1 MRCPTALALMFGVA
15 VSVVAGCT
23 EKDTEMSFSSVD
35 PDFGGLQGGKSVRI
49 QGNSLRLDIG
59 YTVYFGKAVSPQV
72 SILDDSTLLA
82 VTPRR
87 AAPGLVDVTIRAD
100 SGPVFRIENGFKY
113 INQAAG
119 NLLGK
124 QNSR

>member
-1 MRCPTALALMFGVA
+1 MRCPTALALILGVA
-15 VSVVAGCT
+15 VGVVAGCT
-23 EKDTEMSFSSVD
+23 KKSSEMSFRAVD
-35 PDFGGLQGGKSVRI
+35 PDFGGLQGGKSVQVR
-49 QGNSLRLDIG
+49 GNGLRLDIG

-119 NLLGK
+119 NLLGE
-124 QNSR
+124 QGSH

>member
-1 MRCPTALALMFGVA
+1 MRCPTALALMLGFA
-15 VSVVAGCT
+15 VGVVAGCT
-23 EKDTEMSFSSVD
+23 EKSTAMSFNSVD
-35 PDFGGLQGGKSVRI
+35 PDFGGLQGGKSVRV
-49 QGNSLRLDIG
+49 QGSGLRLDIG

-72 SILDDSTLLA
+72 SILNDSTLLA

-87 AAPGLVDVTIRAD
+87 ATPGMVDVIVRAD

-119 NLLGK
+119 NLLGE
-124 QNSR
+124 QGSH